1 MNNLVLA
8 MTVFA
13 FVGST
18 TPGPVNLLATSTAL
32 NHGKRAAAKF
42 VTGASVA
49 YAMVVFLTGGMM
61 QTVATL
67 IPKLTTVMQMCGSV
81 FILYLAYKIF
91 TAPVTSLEASN
102 NDRSG
107 FWTGLLT
114 QILNPKAWLV
124 AMSGV
129 SLYVIGQENEYLSL
143 LLFTTVSLVLC
154 LIGVG
159 IWAVIGRVLAK
170 HLDDPVRY
178 VLFNKIMA
186 GLLAASVAVIWI

>member
-1 MNNLVLA
+1 MV
-8 MTVFA
+8 VFA

-18 TPGPVNLLATSTAL
+18 TPGPVNLLATSTAI

-67 IPKLTTVMQMCGSV
+67 IPKLATAMQMCGSV

-91 TAPVTSLEASN
+91 TAPAASLESSS
-102 NDRSG
+102 DEKSG
-107 FWTGLLT
+107 FWAGGLT

-129 SLYVIGQENEYLSL
+129 SLYVIGQENEHLSL
-143 LLFTTVSLVLC
+143 LLFTAVSLILC

-159 IWAVIGRVLAK
+159 IWAIIGRVLARY
-170 HLDDPVRY
+170 LDNAERF
-178 VLFNKIMA
+178 VLFNKVMA
-186 GLLAASVAVIWI
+186 SLLAASVAVIWI

>member
-1 MNNLVLA
+1 MNSLIFA
-8 MTVFA
+8 MIVFA

-18 TPGPVNLLATSTAL
+18 TPGPVNLLATSTAI

-42 VTGASVA
+42 VIGASVA

-67 IPKLTTVMQMCGSV
+67 IPKLSTIMQLTGSL
-81 FILYLAYKIF
+81 FILYLAYKIY
-91 TAPVTSLEASN
+91 TAPVTSIESSN
-102 NDRSG
+102 AKKSG
-107 FWTGLLT
+107 FWTGSLT

-129 SLYVIGQENEYLSL
+129 SLYVIGQENEHLSL
-143 LLFTTVSLVLC
+143 LVFTAVSLILC

-159 IWAVIGRVLAK
+159 IWAVVGRLLAK
-170 HLDDPVRY
+170 YLNNAQRY
-178 VLFNKIMA
+178 VLFNRVMA
-186 GLLAASVAVIWI
+186 VLLAVSVGAIWI